1 MQTAAWALPV
11 PFVSNNQSQ
20 AAETDTSVAALIA
33 PEQDVN
39 VVLQESAG
47 LSKLGV
53 NVVGESFQN
62 PFELMVASDP
72 LQVQRK
78 IAQVMVS
85 VQFVRN
91 CCLGY
96 PLSFPFAFFFAFLFF
111 YLRVVKTVS
120 GVHDE
125 KMLVGRNARA
135 VSCQHILQQS
145 GNQIRFQ
152 VEGAFSAQQSNCFS
166 QQRVVVFRTQKT

>member
-62 PFELMVASDP
+62 PFELMVANDP

-91 CCLGY
+91 CCLGD
-96 PLSFPFAFFFAFLFF
+96 PLSFPFAFLFF
-111 YLRVVKTVS
+111 SLRVVKTVS

-145 GNQIRFQ
+145 GTQI
-152 VEGAFSAQQSNCFS
+152 
-166 QQRVVVFRTQKT
+166 

>member
-1 MQTAAWALPV
+1 M
-11 PFVSNNQSQ
+11 
-20 AAETDTSVAALIA
+20 IA

-39 VVLQESAG
+39 VVLQKSAG
-47 LSKLGV
+47 LSKRSV

-96 PLSFPFAFFFAFLFF
+96 PLPFPFAFFFAFLFF

-145 GNQIRFQ
+145 GTQI
-152 VEGAFSAQQSNCFS
+152 
-166 QQRVVVFRTQKT
+166 

>member
-1 MQTAAWALPV
+1 MLTSARALPV
-11 PFVSNNQSQ
+11 PFDCSNQSQ

-62 PFELMVASDP
+62 PFELMVANDP

-91 CCLGY
+91 CCLGD
-96 PLSFPFAFFFAFLFF
+96 PLSFPFAFLFF
-111 YLRVVKTVS
+111 SLRVEKTVS

-145 GNQIRFQ
+145 GTQI
-152 VEGAFSAQQSNCFS
+152 
-166 QQRVVVFRTQKT
+166 

>member
-1 MQTAAWALPV
+1 M
-11 PFVSNNQSQ
+11 
-20 AAETDTSVAALIA
+20 IA

-39 VVLQESAG
+39 VVLQKSAG
-47 LSKLGV
+47 LSKCSV
-53 NVVGESFQN
+53 NVVGEGFQN
-62 PFELMVASDP
+62 PIELMVANDP
-72 LQVQRK
+72 LQGQRK

-91 CCLGY
+91 CCLGD
-96 PLSFPFAFFFAFLFF
+96 PLSFPFAFLIFS
-111 YLRVVKTVS
+111 LRVVKTVS

-145 GNQIRFQ
+145 GTQI
-152 VEGAFSAQQSNCFS
+152 
-166 QQRVVVFRTQKT
+166 

>member
-1 MQTAAWALPV
+1 M
-11 PFVSNNQSQ
+11 
-20 AAETDTSVAALIA
+20 AALIA

-47 LSKLGV
+47 LSKLSV

-62 PFELMVASDP
+62 PFELMVAYDP

-78 IAQVMVS
+78 VAQVMVS

-91 CCLGY
+91 CCLGD
-96 PLSFPFAFFFAFLFF
+96 PLSFPFAFLFF
-111 YLRVVKTVS
+111 SLRVVKTVS

-135 VSCQHILQQS
+135 VPCQHILQQS
-145 GNQIRFQ
+145 GTQI
-152 VEGAFSAQQSNCFS
+152 
-166 QQRVVVFRTQKT
+166 

>member
-1 MQTAAWALPV
+1 MLTSARALPV
-11 PFVSNNQSQ
+11 PFVCSNQSQ

-62 PFELMVASDP
+62 PFELMVANDP

-96 PLSFPFAFFFAFLFF
+96 PLSFPFAFLFF
-111 YLRVVKTVS
+111 SLRVVKTVS

-145 GNQIRFQ
+145 GTQI
-152 VEGAFSAQQSNCFS
+152 
-166 QQRVVVFRTQKT
+166 

>member
-39 VVLQESAG
+39 VVLQEGAALLK
-47 LSKLGV
+47 LSV

-62 PFELMVASDP
+62 PFELWVAYDP
-72 LQVQRK
+72 FQVQRK
-78 IAQVMVS
+78 VAQVMVS
-85 VQFVRN
+85 VQWVRN
-91 CCLGY
+91 CCLGDI
-96 PLSFPFAFFFAFLFF
+96 LSFPFAFLFF
-111 YLRVVKTVS
+111 SLGVVKTVS

-125 KMLVGRNARA
+125 KMLVGRNACA
-135 VSCQHILQQS
+135 VPCQHILQQS
-145 GNQIRFQ
+145 GTQI
-152 VEGAFSAQQSNCFS
+152 
-166 QQRVVVFRTQKT
+166 

>member
-1 MQTAAWALPV
+1 MLTSARALPV
-11 PFVSNNQSQ
+11 PFVCSNQSQ

-62 PFELMVASDP
+62 PFELIVANDP

-85 VQFVRN
+85 VHFVRN
-91 CCLGY
+91 CCLGD
-96 PLSFPFAFFFAFLFF
+96 PLSFPFAFLFF
-111 YLRVVKTVS
+111 SLRVVKTVS

-145 GNQIRFQ
+145 GTQI
-152 VEGAFSAQQSNCFS
+152 
-166 QQRVVVFRTQKT
+166 

>member
-91 CCLGY
+91 CCLGD
-96 PLSFPFAFFFAFLFF
+96 PLSFPFAFLFF
-111 YLRVVKTVS
+111 SLRVVKTVS

-145 GNQIRFQ
+145 GTQI
-152 VEGAFSAQQSNCFS
+152 
-166 QQRVVVFRTQKT
+166 